1 MNVLARVVSVPEAVL
16 GVVMAALPLL
26 FVGTFFLWV
35 VRLVTTLRERLD
47 AIEDKL
53 ELLLLAQQIKSS
65 SAKEAPSKSESQIE
79 KPSP

>member
-1 MNVLARVVSVPEAVL
+1 MNVLAKVVSVSEAVL
-16 GVVMAALPLL
+16 GVIMAAFPLL

-53 ELLLLAQQIKSS
+53 ELLLMAQQIKSS
-65 SAKEAPSKSESQIE
+65 SAKEPPCKSESQNE
-79 KPSP
+79 KPTL

>member
-65 SAKEAPSKSESQIE
+65 STKEAPSKSESQIE

>member
-1 MNVLARVVSVPEAVL
+1 
-16 GVVMAALPLL
+16 
-26 FVGTFFLWV
+26 VGTFFLWV